1 MCAIAD
7 SAPQTRIRLG
17 SLEPTVVTES
27 FCAELSRRGNICR
40 HFHLSLQSGCDK
52 TLKSMRR
59 KYDTARF
66 YESVRLLRRYFPG
79 CGLTADLITGF
90 PGETDADHA
99 ETLAFIR
106 KCGFSAMHVFP
117 YSVRPGTK
125 AAAMPEQLTHAVKD
139 ARAHEAQRAADEMQ
153 QAFLESCVGKTLSV
167 LFETRGADGLW
178 HGHADNYCETA
189 AEGDALHS
197 VVRNVKIDRVS
208 GKILIGKIVDLAD

>member
-1 MCAIAD
+1 M
-7 SAPQTRIRLG
+7 
-17 SLEPTVVTES
+17 V
-27 FCAELSRRGNICR
+27 
-40 HFHLSLQSGCDK
+40 
-52 TLKSMRR
+52 
-59 KYDTARF
+59 
-66 YESVRLLRRYFPG
+66 YEAVCLLRRHFPG

-153 QAFLESCVGKTLSV
+153 RAFLESCVGNTLSV
-167 LFETRGADGLW
+167 LFETQDEDGLW
-178 HGHADNYCETA
+178 HGHADNYCEVSA
-189 AEGDALHS
+189 PGEGLHS
-197 VVRNVKIDRVS
+197 VVKNVKITGVEDR
-208 GKILIGKIVDLAD
+208 ILIGKIVDLAD